1 MADQDEVT
9 LRQADGDAL
18 RLAHQGEVHAEHH
31 GVLRVSGDAK
41 AEALQHRVGAELV
54 HATPPDRP
62 LVHMML
68 WDDDRQI
75 SGRLT
80 ISGDP
85 AAPIDAKLHH
95 RFENEHRQTH
105 RFETTLSAP
114 VHHAL
119 QMRTPLQVR
128 FCNTWQIAS
137 DYSLEIRL
145 GDNRVIGVHLT
156 GATVARPLPCP
167 DDADCAEPVI
177 THPMHP

>member
-1 MADQDEVT
+1 MADPQDVT
-9 LRQADGDAL
+9 LRQAEGDAL
-18 RLAHQGEVHAEHH
+18 RVALDGTLKAQHH
-31 GVLRVSGDAK
+31 GALRVHGDAQ
-41 AEALQHRVGAELV
+41 ADALQHRVGAELV

-68 WDDDRQI
+68 WDAERQV

-80 ISGDP
+80 ISGDA
-85 AAPIDAKLHH
+85 AAPVHAALHH
-95 RFENEHRQTH
+95 SFDNEHRQSH
-105 RFETTLSAP
+105 RIDTSLVAP

-145 GDNRVIGVHLT
+145 GDNRVIGVRLT
-156 GATVARPLPCP
+156 GATIAKPLPCP
-167 DDADCAEPVI
+167 DDNDCGPPVI

>member
-1 MADQDEVT
+1 MADQEEVT
-9 LRQADGDAL
+9 LRQAEGDAL
-18 RLAHQGEVHAEHH
+18 RVAHQGT
-31 GVLRVSGDAK
+31 LRVQGDAQ
-41 AEALQHRVGAELV
+41 ADPLQHRLGGEMV

-68 WDDDRQI
+68 WDDERQV
-75 SGRLT
+75 SGRVTL
-80 ISGDP
+80 SGNP
-85 AAPIDAKLHH
+85 AAPLQAQMHH
-95 RFENEHRQTH
+95 SFDNEHRQVH
-105 RFETTLSAP
+105 RVETTLATP

-156 GATVARPLPCP
+156 GATIAKPLPCP
-167 DDADCAEPVI
+167 DDTGCAEPVI